1 MIRQSVNVKLHH
13 MWKGCRWF
21 LNSGEGSRMTANKGI
36 ENAGKKKKRKP
47 RHTGPK
53 HDCATHTRDI
63 SFLLK
68 FKKKKIKKFSVFFFF
83 PKTLF
88 PISAF
93 VLYSTNACNT
103 KTEPKIATRLAFFVT
118 QQSQGVLTFHQID
131 PIHPF
136 SHFFPFSR
144 GELTFKTSEIGQ
156 ASHGVVEPCY
166 VHL

>member
-1 MIRQSVNVKLHH
+1 MR
-13 MWKGCRWF
+13 
-21 LNSGEGSRMTANKGI
+21 E
-36 ENAGKKKKRKP
+36 KKKKRKP

-68 FKKKKIKKFSVFFFF
+68 FKKKKSKNSRFFFFF